1 MGTRNPQWN
10 VSSIFYLKGEA
21 TMKQSKLVKKVYKAC
36 FDHDAEKQFELRKKE
51 FAKILKHKAEGKPFT
66 TKWTVVQI

>member
-51 FAKILKHKAEGKPFT
+51 FAKILKHKAEGKPFD
-66 TKWTVVQI
+66 TKWTVVQV

>member
-1 MGTRNPQWN
+1 
-10 VSSIFYLKGEA
+10 
-21 TMKQSKLVKKVYKAC
+21 MKQKKLVSKLFKAC
-36 FDHDAEKQFELRKKE
+36 VDHDTETIAKLKKKE